1 MKEDN
6 RLFGGLLNFVDMNII
21 SVIATVA
28 VIMVANVIIGK
39 IIIFIAIRGL
49 KERICGFEFSKDD

>member
-1 MKEDN
+1 
-6 RLFGGLLNFVDMNII
+6 MNII